1 MSDDHTRAKPALSTA
16 DPLDSAAGDGRREPV
31 FTDFDEE
38 EDYEESE
45 RDTDYAS
52 AYEDE
57 SDDEDELEPLEGD
70 DPDVLSSDWQVLG
83 AADAGRARD
92 ARRNPWDVEE
102 TANPEDR
109 DVLAVGRFSAEPDP
123 EPFEDEDD
131 YEEEA
136 DPEEDWDE
144 EEEDDP
150 DEFEEDEPEDAGHEP
165 GWPMGMVIVGL
176 VALVLLVAGGY
187 GVIQQ
192 RAAAQAEIRQLQA
205 SLATAASPA
214 EVAASRE
221 AVREMEQRS
230 IKDRATIEALT
241 LENRRLSDTAAGLE
255 QQQKLPQAAPPE
267 SALPE
272 SAPPKPAPPK
282 PAAAPKP
289 APAAATPAAVPAR
302 NGQASGGSGDWFVN
316 FSSYSQRS
324 TADKWAKK
332 LAPTAGNAVVMPVN
346 RDGQTLYRVR
356 VVGLAN
362 RAQAQAVADQLQ
374 AAHNLPA
381 LWVDRE

>member
-1 MSDDHTRAKPALSTA
+1 
-16 DPLDSAAGDGRREPV
+16 V

-57 SDDEDELEPLEGD
+57 SDDEDELEPLEED

-83 AADAGRARD
+83 AADAARSRD
-92 ARRNPWDVEE
+92 TRSNPWDVEE

-109 DVLAVGRFSAEPDP
+109 DVLAVGRFSANPDP
-123 EPFEDEDD
+123 EPFEEEDD

-136 DPEEDWDE
+136 DPDEDWDDE
-144 EEEDDP
+144 EADDP
-150 DEFEEDEPEDAGHEP
+150 DDLEDDEPEDAAHEQR
-165 GWPMGMVIVGL
+165 WPMGMVIVGL

-221 AVREMEQRS
+221 ALREMQQRS
-230 IKDRATIEALT
+230 IKDQATIEALT

-255 QQQKLPQAAPPE
+255 QQQKTQQA
-267 SALPE
+267 
-272 SAPPKPAPPK
+272 APPKPAPAK
-282 PAAAPKP
+282 AAPPRP
-289 APAAATPAAVPAR
+289 APAAAAPAAVPAR
-302 NGQASGGSGDWFVN
+302 NSQASAGSGDWFVN
-316 FSSYSQRS
+316 FSSYSQRG
-324 TADKWAKK
+324 TADNWAKK
-332 LAPTAGNAVVMPVN
+332 LAPSSGKAVVLPVT

-362 RAQAQAVADQLQ
+362 RAQAQAVAGQLQ
-374 AAHNLPA
+374 ATHNLPA